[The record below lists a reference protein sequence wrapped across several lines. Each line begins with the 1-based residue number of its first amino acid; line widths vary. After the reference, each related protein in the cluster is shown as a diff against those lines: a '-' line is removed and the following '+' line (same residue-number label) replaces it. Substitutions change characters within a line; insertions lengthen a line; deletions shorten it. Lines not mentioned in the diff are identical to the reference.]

1 MSGQI
6 AYPLLAESATNYTMS
21 TSKRRRAKSKAW
33 LDRQNKDPYVQKAR
47 KSGYRARAAYKLE
60 EIDQKYRLI
69 RPGQLIIDLGAAP
82 GSWSQYVLK
91 KMDKSSRLMMLD
103 LLPFDPIEGAELF
116 QGDFTEQASL
126 DRIKTWSGDAQFDLV
141 LSDMAPNITGIA
153 LQDQARYERLLDSV
167 LEFCQ
172 SSLRPGGNLLTK
184 FFEGESAQAIR
195 AQMKAQFNQLKTIK
209 PDASRSNSK
218 ELYLLALN
226 RK

>member
-1 MSGQI
+1 
-6 AYPLLAESATNYTMS
+6 MS

-33 LDRQNKDPYVQKAR
+33 LDRQNKDQYVQKAR

-69 RPGQLIIDLGAAP
+69 KPGQTIIDLGAAP
-82 GSWSQYVLK
+82 GSWSQYVVK
-91 KMDKSSRLMMLD
+91 KVGERSQLIMLD
-103 LLPFDPIEGAELF
+103 LLPFDTIEGAQLI
-116 QGDFTEQASL
+116 QGDFTEASSL
-126 DRIKTWSGDAQFDLV
+126 EQIHELTEGRLFDLV

-153 LQDQARYERLLDSV
+153 LQDQARYERLLESV

-172 SSLRPGGNLLTK
+172 HSLRPGGNLLTK
-184 FFEGESAQAIR
+184 FFEGESAQLIR
-195 AQMKAQFNQLKTIK
+195 TQMKARFAQLKTIK
-209 PDASRSNSK
+209 PDASRSQSK

>member
-1 MSGQI
+1 
-6 AYPLLAESATNYTMS
+6 MS

-33 LDRQNKDPYVQKAR
+33 LDRQNKDQYVQKAR

-60 EIDQKYRLI
+60 EIDQKFRLI

-82 GSWSQYVLK
+82 GSWSQYVVK

-116 QGDFTEQASL
+116 QGDFTERASL
-126 DRIKTWSGDAQFDLV
+126 DRIETWSNGKQFDLV

-153 LQDQARYERLLDSV
+153 LQDQARYERLLESV

-184 FFEGESAQAIR
+184 FFEGESAQVIR
-195 AQMKAQFNQLKTIK
+195 AQMKKQFNQLKTIK

>member
-1 MSGQI
+1 
-6 AYPLLAESATNYTMS
+6 MS

-33 LDRQNKDPYVQKAR
+33 LDRQNKDQYVQKAR

-60 EIDQKYRLI
+60 EIDQKFRLI
-69 RPGQLIIDLGAAP
+69 KPGQLIIDLGAAP
-82 GSWSQYVLK
+82 GSWSQYAVK
-91 KMDKSSRLMMLD
+91 KMGGRGQLIMLD
-103 LLPFDPIEGAELF
+103 LLPFDDIEGAQLL
-116 QGDFTEQASL
+116 QGDFTEAASL
-126 DRIKTWSGDAQFDLV
+126 ADIQALTDERKFDLV

-153 LQDQARYERLLDSV
+153 LQDQARYERLLESV

-184 FFEGESAQAIR
+184 FFEGESAQTIR
-195 AQMKAQFNQLKTIK
+195 TQMKAQFGQLKTIK

>member
-1 MSGQI
+1 
-6 AYPLLAESATNYTMS
+6 MS

-33 LDRQNKDPYVQKAR
+33 LDRQNKDQYVQMAR

-60 EIDQKYRLI
+60 EIDQKYRLVK
-69 RPGQLIIDLGAAP
+69 PGQLIIDLGAAP
-82 GSWSQYVLK
+82 GSWSQYVVK
-91 KMDKSSRLMMLD
+91 KLGKDSQLIMLD
-103 LLPFDPIEGAELF
+103 LLPFDPIEGAQLL
-116 QGDFTEQASL
+116 QGDFTEAASL
-126 DRIKTWSGDAQFDLV
+126 ADIQAITGERQFDLV

-184 FFEGESAQAIR
+184 FFEGESAQVIR
-195 AQMKAQFNQLKTIK
+195 SQMKRQFNSLKTIK

>member
-1 MSGQI
+1 
-6 AYPLLAESATNYTMS
+6 MS

-33 LDRQNKDPYVQKAR
+33 LDRQNKDQYVQKAR

-60 EIDQKYRLI
+60 EIDQKFRLI

-82 GSWSQYVLK
+82 GSWSQYVVK

-116 QGDFTEQASL
+116 QGDFTERASL
-126 DRIKTWSGDAQFDLV
+126 DRIETWSNGKQFDLV

-153 LQDQARYERLLDSV
+153 LQDQARYERLLESV

-195 AQMKAQFNQLKTIK
+195 AQMKKQFNQLKTIK

>member
-1 MSGQI
+1 
-6 AYPLLAESATNYTMS
+6 MS

-33 LDRQNKDPYVQKAR
+33 LDRQNKDQYVQKAR

-69 RPGQLIIDLGAAP
+69 KPGQTIIDLGAAP
-82 GSWSQYVLK
+82 GSWSQYVVK
-91 KMDKSSRLMMLD
+91 KVGDRSQLIMLD
-103 LLPFDPIEGAELF
+103 LLPFDAIEGAQLI
-116 QGDFTEQASL
+116 QGDFTEESSL
-126 DRIKTWSGDAQFDLV
+126 EQIRELTDGRLFDLV

-153 LQDQARYERLLDSV
+153 LQDQARYERLLESV
-167 LEFCQ
+167 LDFCQ
-172 SSLRPGGNLLTK
+172 HSLRPGGNLLTK

-195 AQMKAQFNQLKTIK
+195 AIMKARFVQLKTIK
-209 PDASRSNSK
+209 PDASRSQSK

>member
-1 MSGQI
+1 VV
-6 AYPLLAESATNYTMS
+6 
-21 TSKRRRAKSKAW
+21 SKRRKGKSRAW

-69 RPGQLIIDLGAAP
+69 KPGQTVIDLGAAP
-82 GSWSQYVLK
+82 GSWSQYAVK
-91 KMDKSSRLMMLD
+91 KLNGKGQLIMLD
-103 LLPFDPIEGAELF
+103 LLPFDDIEGVQLI
-116 QGDFTEQASL
+116 QGDFTQAAVLDEIHSL
-126 DRIKTWSGDAQFDLV
+126 TEGRLFDLV

-167 LEFCQ
+167 LSFCETA
-172 SSLRPGGNLLTK
+172 LRPGGVLLTK
-184 FFEGESAQAIR
+184 FFEGESAQVIR
-195 AQMKAQFNQLKTIK
+195 TRMKAQFNQLKTIK
-209 PDASRSNSK
+209 PDASRTHSK

>member
-1 MSGQI
+1 
-6 AYPLLAESATNYTMS
+6 MS

-33 LDRQNKDPYVQKAR
+33 LDRQNKDQYVQKAR

-69 RPGQLIIDLGAAP
+69 KPGQTIIDLGAAP
-82 GSWSQYVLK
+82 GSWSQYVVK
-91 KMDKSSRLMMLD
+91 KVGDRSQLIMLD
-103 LLPFDPIEGAELF
+103 LLPFDAIEGAQLI
-116 QGDFTEQASL
+116 QGDFTEESSL
-126 DRIKTWSGDAQFDLV
+126 KQIHELTDGRLFDLV

-153 LQDQARYERLLDSV
+153 LQDQARYERLLESV
-167 LEFCQ
+167 LDFCQ
-172 SSLRPGGNLLTK
+172 HSLRPGGNLLTK

-195 AQMKAQFNQLKTIK
+195 AIMKARFAQLKTIK
-209 PDASRSNSK
+209 PDASRSHSK